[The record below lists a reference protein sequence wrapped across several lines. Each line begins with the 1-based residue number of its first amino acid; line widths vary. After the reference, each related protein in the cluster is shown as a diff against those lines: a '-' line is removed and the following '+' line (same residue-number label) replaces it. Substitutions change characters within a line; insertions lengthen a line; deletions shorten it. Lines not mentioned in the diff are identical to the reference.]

1 MLDCPR
7 PASIQE
13 LAVAVG
19 RHHNTVREQI
29 GGLISRG
36 LVTRERAVS
45 GLRGRPA
52 WLYRAT
58 KAATHTNGELGGL
71 VTALATQLEQVS
83 PDPRAAAVAAGE
95 RWGAG
100 LADPTDDVRRTVL
113 TVLDELGF
121 DPEPDAKTST
131 VRLRACPLVD
141 STVHEPSPV
150 CDVHRGIIRG
160 IIRSAGGDPECVD
173 LIAFHEPRLCLVTW
187 DGPQPE
193 AG

>member
-1 MLDCPR
+1 MLESPG
-7 PASIQE
+7 PISIQD

-19 RHHNTVREQI
+19 RHHNTVRDQL
-29 GGLISRG
+29 GALIDRG
-36 LVTRERAVS
+36 LVTRERALS

-52 WLYRAT
+52 WLYRTT
-58 KAATHTNGELGGL
+58 KAATRTDSELGGL

-100 LADPTDDVRRTVL
+100 LADPGDDVRRTVL

-121 DPEPDAKTST
+121 DPETDADSST

-141 STVHEPSPV
+141 ASAHEPSAV

-173 LIAFHEPRLCLVTW
+173 LIAFHEPKVCLVTW
-187 DGPQPE
+187 DGPHPE